1 MQSKKS
7 LAEDALARVLAMAYQ
22 RASQCDSF
30 RIDGGVPVRDTV
42 AKDEEVLRK
51 YLFGGEQNQSPHLT

>member
-30 RIDGGVPVRDTV
+30 RIDGGIPVRDAV
-42 AKDEEVLRK
+42 AKD
-51 YLFGGEQNQSPHLT
+51 

>member
-7 LAEDALARVLAMAYQ
+7 LAEDALARVLSMAYQ

-30 RIDGGVPVRDTV
+30 RIDSGIPVRDAV

-51 YLFGGEQNQSPHLT
+51 YLFEVSKTNPPT